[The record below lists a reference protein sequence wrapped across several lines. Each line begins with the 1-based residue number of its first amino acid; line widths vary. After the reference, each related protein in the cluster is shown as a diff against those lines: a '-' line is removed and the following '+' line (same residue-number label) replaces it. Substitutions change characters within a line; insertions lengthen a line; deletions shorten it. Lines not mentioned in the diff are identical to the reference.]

1 MADSTI
7 GGLPLAPQIDAD
19 SLLAV
24 EQQGQARRM
33 TGAQFAQFA
42 RDSVAGFTDTAKE
55 YAQQAAASAGTASAA
70 AERAETAAATVGS
83 AAKRAEEAA
92 AAAQAAKESVD
103 V

>member
-55 YAQQAAASAGTASAA
+55 YAQQAAASAGDYVYYHRSRIIVCGAVF
-70 AERAETAAATVGS
+70 VG
-83 AAKRAEEAA
+83 RRIIVTR
-92 AAAQAAKESVD
+92 QHHG
-103 V
+103 